1 MLLELYQALSAL
13 TTSSLNF
20 SSSALTSSSCS
31 TANGV
36 KKRKVGCIDIES
48 CSNISR
54 PLLQLTPPGYSLS
67 LVRHCH
73 STQRYHCLQ
82 LPFRSV
88 RLNLFSWPGS
98 RQHCSPGVH
107 LHFPRYPGWCEEPVW
122 LHQEWVI
129 REHHHDH
136 VQAAIHRRAI
146 VCVLSQQPH
155 HVTGP

>member
-82 LPFRSV
+82 LPFRS
-88 RLNLFSWPGS
+88 

-107 LHFPRYPGWCEEPVW
+107 LQHPSNPGWCEEPVW

-129 REHHHDH
+129 REHHDH
-136 VQAAIHRRAI
+136 VQAAIHHQAI

-155 HVTGP
+155 QVTGP